1 LKDVLEPADNSGMAR
16 QRSAQEIQ
24 QLLEKYR
31 ASGLTQSEYCRQTGV
46 VLSSLGRYL
55 RRNRSEQR
63 LVKVKLEAPSEPGV
77 GFVLMLAITVAM
89 IAACLFGVLM
99 PTALRALKADPKI
112 AAGPI
117 VLALTDLAT
126 LLCYFNMAGILLG

>member
-1 LKDVLEPADNSGMAR
+1 M
-16 QRSAQEIQ
+16 
-24 QLLEKYR
+24 
-31 ASGLTQSEYCRQTGV
+31 T
-46 VLSSLGRYL
+46 
-55 RRNRSEQR
+55 
-63 LVKVKLEAPSEPGV
+63 GV
-77 GFVLMLAITVAM
+77 GFVLTLAITVAM
-89 IAACLFGVLM
+89 ITACLLGVLM